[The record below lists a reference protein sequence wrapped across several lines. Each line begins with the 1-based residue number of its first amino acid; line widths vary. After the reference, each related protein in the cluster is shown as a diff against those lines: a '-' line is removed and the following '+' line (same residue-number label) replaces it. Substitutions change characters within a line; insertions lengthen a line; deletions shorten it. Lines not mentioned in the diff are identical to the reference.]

1 MKFYGHVGFWE
12 EDPIEDLEH
21 PGSWSH
27 RIVEHLYSGDILKE
41 TRSFKNTD
49 DRINAP
55 FSIKSRISILSDL
68 YAQNNWNTI
77 RYVRWNNEN
86 WEVTSV
92 DVNNFPRII
101 LEIGGIWNGDCAG
114 SSEETL

>member
-1 MKFYGHVGFWE
+1 MKFYGRVGFWE
-12 EDPIEDLEH
+12 EEAVEDPEN

-27 RIVEHLYSGDILKE
+27 QIVEHPYSGDILKE
-41 TRSFKNTD
+41 NRTFKNTD
-49 DRINAP
+49 QINTP
-55 FSIKSRISILSDL
+55 FSTRSRISILSDL

-77 RYVRWNNEN
+77 RYVHWNNEN

-101 LEIGGIWNGDCAG
+101 LEIGGVWSGECAG